1 MGTLGRRYFAML
13 KSLRTAVEL
22 RRSMML
28 GIFAHFQGWRDGFE
42 NELKEQKR
50 EHSQSLSRSTCAAAS
65 SISPLPPSPSRR
77 RHRVPELANTF
88 LIRCEIS
95 SLHRHSTCSYSF
107 NGTLFRSIW
116 WDAWIN
122 YVISETRNGGR
133 SNGIFIRYSSCMAH
147 IFLHL
152 TRQLT
157 TTTRERFVCCVVSK
171 RNNNKQRGETHKTT
185 K

>member
-13 KSLRTAVEL
+13 KSLRAAVEL
-22 RRSMML
+22 RRSMRL
-28 GIFAHFQGWRDGFE
+28 GVFAHFQGWQDGFE

-65 SISPLPPSPSRR
+65 SISPLPPSPRRR

-88 LIRCEIS
+88 LIREIS

-107 NGTLFRSIW
+107 NGILFRSIW

-152 TRQLT
+152 SLDNNRRRW
-157 TTTRERFVCCVVSK
+157 RERGLCVVSK